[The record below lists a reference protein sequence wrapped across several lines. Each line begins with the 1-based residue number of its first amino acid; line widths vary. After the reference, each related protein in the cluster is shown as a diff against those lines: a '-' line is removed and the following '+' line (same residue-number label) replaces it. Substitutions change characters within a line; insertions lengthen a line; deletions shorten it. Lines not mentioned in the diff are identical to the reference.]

1 MSDLLAFSINQ
12 VQEVS
17 GLGRTKIY
25 ELLKSGDLPAKKM
38 GKRTLVLA
46 SDLETFLS
54 GLESY
59 TPQNG
64 GVSHDKLH

>member
-1 MSDLLAFSINQ
+1 MSNLLALSIEQ
-12 VQEVS
+12 VQEIS

-25 ELLKSGDLPAKKM
+25 ELLKSGSLPAKKI

-59 TPQNG
+59 ATQNG
-64 GVSHDKLH
+64 GTGHA